1 MASVRTRSRDED
13 DDKDE
18 DEQWMTYTFGGNNGG
33 NQLAM
38 LAQEAWSTTEMAVR
52 VYAYDTL

>member
-1 MASVRTRSRDED
+1 MRTRSRDED